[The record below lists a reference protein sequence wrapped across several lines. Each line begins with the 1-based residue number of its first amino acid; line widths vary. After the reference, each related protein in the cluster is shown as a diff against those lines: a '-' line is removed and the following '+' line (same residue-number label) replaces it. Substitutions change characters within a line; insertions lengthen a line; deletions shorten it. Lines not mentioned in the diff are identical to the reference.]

1 MCVQPPLASCRQR
14 RLPGYTH
21 SMAEMGRES
30 GADWAGDADARRR
43 AQQRAATLSL
53 ASNLF
58 LVGVKIAAGV
68 ASGAISVLAE
78 GIQSTVDVLA
88 SGLILLTVRAACA
101 PPDRSHP
108 YGHGKF
114 ENLASFGQML
124 LILGTVGYLLWAA
137 WRRWQEPVMPR
148 VDWGVAALVV
158 ALAVNAGVSRRLLW
172 VARETGSQ
180 ALEAEAAHLRTDMLA
195 CVGVLGGLVAVAVT
209 GEPRF
214 DPAVAAVMTVA
225 AALAAVSLLRETL
238 RPLLDESLPEAE
250 EQQVRAVLDRDSRV
264 LGYHRLRTRQA
275 GARRLV
281 DVHVL
286 LDDHLSFAQ
295 AHAQAEEVE
304 QAIREVLPNADV
316 IVHAEPYEEE
326 LQHQEEAH
334 RA

>member
-1 MCVQPPLASCRQR
+1 MVDI
-14 RLPGYTH
+14 G
-21 SMAEMGRES
+21 GES
-30 GADWAGDADARRR
+30 GAARAQDPGARLR

-53 ASNLF
+53 GSNVF
-58 LVGVKIAAGV
+58 LVAVKIAAGV

-88 SGLILLTVRAACA
+88 SGLILFTVRAASA

-114 ENLASFGQML
+114 ENLASLGQML
-124 LILGTVGYLLWAA
+124 LILGTVAYLLSAA
-137 WRRWQEPVMPR
+137 WQRWQEPVMPR
-148 VDWGVAALVV
+148 VDWGVAALVI
-158 ALAVNAGVSRRLLW
+158 ALVVNTLVSRRLMK
-172 VARETGSQ
+172 VAAETGSQ

-195 CVGVLGGLVAVAVT
+195 CVGVLGGLLAVAIT

-214 DPAVAAVMTVA
+214 DPAVAAVMTVV

-238 RPLLDESLPEAE
+238 RPLLDESLPEE
-250 EQQVRAVLDRDSRV
+250 EERQVRAVLEGDGRV
-264 LGYHRLRTRQA
+264 LGYHRLRTRRA

-286 LDDHLSFAQ
+286 LDDDLSFAQ

-304 QAIREVLPNADV
+304 QAIRSVLPNADV
-316 IVHAEPYEEE
+316 IVHAEPYEAE

-334 RA
+334 RG